1 MPGSMMPS
9 RFILL
14 TGAFESDVLLPHF
27 RRLAPACNVIPARSR
42 DELLSVLAT
51 SADGADTRLL
61 AFCTAI
67 IVPAVQLGFLEAG
80 AYNIHPG
87 PPTYPG
93 RHPESWGAY
102 HAVERFGATFHA
114 MVPRVDEGA
123 IIDVEWFDIAPPI
136 THLELGSAAFSAAL
150 RLTAR
155 WAHALLHEPGPLP
168 VSDAHWS
175 GTKTRRSDLEA
186 MLRITPDLDAA
197 EFARRLRGFGAAKGT
212 VFTLDLHG
220 CRFTHVTEG
229 KGDAASE

>member
-1 MPGSMMPS
+1 MPS
-9 RFILL
+9 RFVLL

-27 RRLAPACNVIPARSR
+27 RRLAPECTVIAARSR

-51 SADGADTRLL
+51 PADGEDTRLL

-67 IVPAVQLGFLEAG
+67 IVPADQLGFLQAG

-102 HAVERFGATFHA
+102 HGVDRFGATFHA

-123 IIDVEWFDIAPPI
+123 IIDVEWFDVTPPL

-155 WAHALLHEPGPLP
+155 WAHALLHDAGPLP
-168 VSDAHWS
+168 ASGAVWS

-186 MLRITPDLDAA
+186 MRHLTPAIDAD
-197 EFARRLRGFGAAKGT
+197 EFARRLRAFGAAKGT

-220 CRFTHVTEG
+220 CRFSHVIAGSAES
-229 KGDAASE
+229 ANE